1 MKKRVTQLLLT
12 ILMFILLLS
21 ANSNVLAATN
31 HTVAESMSWLSG
43 KVGTKVGSGQ
53 CVALIKSYYSYLG
66 VNPVSG
72 NGCDYATNSL
82 PSGWSRVKGGVP
94 QKGDILVYTGAKY
107 GHVAIYAGGTV
118 SYHQNMAGQYV
129 EKKTS
134 WSYNKSWY
142 SSSEGGTKSYWGYIR
157 PNWKNSAPAAP
168 TIKSH
173 SDETMTSMKLTW
185 SSVSGATKYKLQ
197 WRKAGDS
204 YDDKKSKTVT
214 GTSQTVS
221 GLEEG
226 KLYWFRVYA
235 INDAG
240 SSPSSKSYG
249 VYLTPNAPKV
259 EKIDSTNSL
268 KVSWSNSGGNTK
280 YELLKRK
287 SGEEDYTTVK
297 KLDNTYSYTVT
308 GLTPGAQYYF
318 KIKEYNNDDSSIV
331 SGRSESNSNL
341 TKLNRPT
348 VNSTT
353 ANSVSLSWNRDS
365 MDGAYTYTYIVRRR
379 ISGTSDYVDSQQ
391 ISGTSYTDTGLSPN
405 TSYVYYIDVY
415 RTKDGNTSWC
425 THSEE
430 VTTTTT
436 PQGTTDITIDQSYI
450 TLTEGETFKL
460 NATVYPLDAT
470 DKTVHWGVTDANIA
484 SVAWDGT
491 VTALRA
497 GDTNITATTAAG
509 QQAICSLHVNPQD
522 SEAPTVSNLHITN
535 LSALSFNIEC
545 DLSDNI
551 GVKEVNIKLYGQETD
566 KSDFWITVP
575 ATNGHFSYT
584 VDTSQYYGQGTYWID
599 LQAFDGVNL
608 SDWQSTFAFN
618 AINEWENTPLRTEI
632 YNGHIYRV
640 YDINGITWNGASV
653 FANEHQGH
661 LVTIADAEENEFV
674 RSIITKDCFIGA
686 TDWINDGEF
695 IWNTGEPF
703 VYSNWKEGE
712 PNNQDGETVIEMY
725 RDDGTWNDFKDSAA
739 GREIVLEYE
748 PIIEGGT
755 EYNRNT
761 YQIYNF
767 TPDYETAR
775 RYCESIGGHLATVT
789 SQEENDAIAACA
801 IYDKHYYLGASD
813 AEEEGVWKWLTEEEF
828 SYTNWLTKADGGA
841 FDEPSNL
848 GNQNFLSLR
857 CSKWDDI
864 GNPIP
869 TDTIGFICEFE
880 NDDISQN
887 IRATINAENG
897 KVGDVITVNISMPED
912 VCAVGGSFNLIYD
925 NTKVELTDTAPGAL
939 ISDRVNNINDTY
951 TENAIRI
958 NFAGTDNILSQGGI
972 ALTAK
977 FKLISEGEA
986 IFAVEKLKLFDIDTN
1001 HLNCSDSEK
1010 TIVITSSST
1019 TPPNPQETV
1028 EPIIPC
1034 FTVDKQN
1041 FYAEVTNTGE
1051 EQTVAVIIAEYDGET
1066 LKNVSMEN
1074 ITFAKNEKKQF
1085 DIPQNGKIFVWN
1097 SLSGMYPMDIQ

>member
-1 MKKRVTQLLLT
+1 MKKIISLVVILILICVSMPTVVMAKTYDPNEVVEYALGRVGESYSTNSCLAFVRESFNNCYGFT
-12 ILMFILLLS
+12 SS
-21 ANSNVLAATN
+21 ANCAYEYSQQFTDSTSENNIPVGADVFFKGVGSKCSHCGNKVGHVGIYVGDGYMVHATG
-31 HTVAESMSWLSG
+31 G
-43 KVGTKVGSGQ
+43 KVQKNKISEIKAWSGCSYVGW
-53 CVALIKSYYSYLG
+53 
-66 VNPVSG
+66 
-72 NGCDYATNSL
+72 
-82 PSGWSRVKGGVP
+82 GWHG
-94 QKGDILVYTGAKY
+94 
-107 GHVAIYAGGTV
+107 
-118 SYHQNMAGQYV
+118 
-129 EKKTS
+129 
-134 WSYNKSWY
+134 NKSF
-142 SSSEGGTKSYWGYIR
+142 S
-157 PNWKNSAPAAP
+157 SAPSTPNIISKSDVTATSA
-168 TIKSH
+168 TIKW
-173 SDETMTSMKLTW
+173 DK
-185 SSVSGATKYKLQ
+185 VSGATKYKLQ

-828 SYTNWLTKADGGA
+828 SYTNWLTEADGWGL
-841 FDEPSNL
+841 DEPSNL
-848 GNQNFLSLR
+848 GGQNYLSLR
-857 CSKWDDI
+857 CCKWDDI

-880 NDDISQN
+880 NESYDD
-887 IRATINAENG
+887 
-897 KVGDVITVNISMPED
+897 VGDVNGDGEIDIADAIIVMKHDARLS
-912 VCAVGGSFNLIYD
+912 V
-925 NTKVELTDTAPGAL
+925 
-939 ISDRVNNINDTY
+939 ISDEYIEAADVN
-951 TENAIRI
+951 
-958 NFAGTDNILSQGGI
+958 
-972 ALTAK
+972 
-977 FKLISEGEA
+977 
-986 IFAVEKLKLFDIDTN
+986 V
-1001 HLNCSDSEK
+1001 
-1010 TIVITSSST
+1010 
-1019 TPPNPQETV
+1019 
-1028 EPIIPC
+1028 
-1034 FTVDKQN
+1034 
-1041 FYAEVTNTGE
+1041 
-1051 EQTVAVIIAEYDGET
+1051 DGE
-1066 LKNVSMEN
+1066 
-1074 ITFAKNEKKQF
+1074 I
-1085 DIPQNGKIFVWN
+1085 DIADAILIMKYDAGLINN
-1097 SLSGMYPMDIQ
+1097 LN